1 VDQVVSRQER
11 NPTFAIACEQ
21 FRDEAPNQ
29 RFLKEISID
38 QVKHML
44 SPDLEIALEADSPR
58 RRNFGWKAGPSNS
71 AKLPGIGDSL
81 AEALR

>member
-1 VDQVVSRQER
+1 
-11 NPTFAIACEQ
+11 
-21 FRDEAPNQ
+21 
-29 RFLKEISID
+29 
-38 QVKHML
+38 ML